1 MGARLRKPI
10 WLYIRA
16 ERDPPAAQA
25 FRHGLVASAIYLQA
39 YSHYRMIYPPDAA
52 DRFATAMTLQLG
64 NLSEL
69 NGPNPVPK
77 HLMDYWN
84 NYEGVRVGREIAARE
99 GSEIT
104 NDRLAEILAG
114 EINASIRAPLG
125 KSRFILFN
133 GHDQHAIDFKD
144 PRLEVDRYDVNR
156 LPNEAWGIGP
166 LPKPEGYIP
175 PAIIEAFPN
184 LYQNP
189 APTPSSSPQ
198 RTPGEKQD
206 VPDPRI
212 RSPDPSRDGDG
223 RTFLDS
229 RSDAQRLAAASRGLS
244 IPLSRDGE
252 QSDERPQP
260 LRTVQ
265 SALPQHVVE
274 AGNLLRANG
283 YEITP
288 RTMYL
293 THVLGPQGAVDLMK
307 RTGSTGSPPPG
318 PAPRAA
324 PP

>member
-1 MGARLRKPI
+1 
-10 WLYIRA
+10 
-16 ERDPPAAQA
+16 
-25 FRHGLVASAIYLQA
+25 
-39 YSHYRMIYPPDAA
+39 MIYPPDAA

-133 GHDQHAIDFKD
+133 GYDQHAIDFKD

-189 APTPSSSPQ
+189 APTPSSPPQ
-198 RTPGEKQD
+198 RGCWSHK
-206 VPDPRI
+206 
-212 RSPDPSRDGDG
+212 
-223 RTFLDS
+223 TF
-229 RSDAQRLAAASRGLS
+229 R
-244 IPLSRDGE
+244 IPLSDR
-252 QSDERPQP
+252 
-260 LRTVQ
+260 
-265 SALPQHVVE
+265 
-274 AGNLLRANG
+274 
-283 YEITP
+283 
-288 RTMYL
+288 L
-293 THVLGPQGAVDLMK
+293 T
-307 RTGSTGSPPPG
+307 PPG
-318 PAPRAA
+318 TATVGHFLILGAMHNVLLPRAEGYRFPYRGTANNRMSDHSRYAQSNPLCRITSSTPAICCVPTATRSRRA
-324 PP
+324 PCTSRMSSGPRARSI